1 MSVHNILPTKENLC
15 HRRVLDESTCKACG
29 LASKTTAHLF
39 WKCTKAV
46 ELWDISGISFDTHGV
61 RFHDF
66 VNWLW
71 YLIYK
76 KHVGNDL
83 LELIVTITW
92 CMWFNR
98 NKVRMVQPRQMGSQI
113 LHKARGML
121 SKFQLA
127 HHRPLQHK
135 DAMDSRWVPPSPPW
149 YKINV
154 DAAIFN
160 QLNSVGVGAL
170 IRDHEG
176 SVLAAMSKHLPLS
189 LGSLEA

>member
-1 MSVHNILPTKENLC
+1 
-15 HRRVLDESTCKACG
+15 
-29 LASKTTAHLF
+29 
-39 WKCTKAV
+39 
-46 ELWDISGISFDTHGV
+46 
-61 RFHDF
+61 
-66 VNWLW
+66 
-71 YLIYK
+71 
-76 KHVGNDL
+76 
-83 LELIVTITW
+83 
-92 CMWFNR
+92 
-98 NKVRMVQPRQMGSQI
+98 MVQPRQMGSQI

-176 SVLAAMSKHLPLS
+176 SVLAAMSMLRIAPEETETS
-189 LGSLEA
+189 PTASFSNGYLED

>member
-83 LELIVTITW
+83 LELIVTIT
-92 CMWFNR
+92 
-98 NKVRMVQPRQMGSQI
+98 
-113 LHKARGML
+113 
-121 SKFQLA
+121 
-127 HHRPLQHK
+127 
-135 DAMDSRWVPPSPPW
+135 
-149 YKINV
+149 
-154 DAAIFN
+154 
-160 QLNSVGVGAL
+160 
-170 IRDHEG
+170 
-176 SVLAAMSKHLPLS
+176 
-189 LGSLEA
+189 